1 MVSSSLTGLHGEM
14 EQALPGPTVQALGVW
29 SPVLESPTQILSEV
43 NNGSW
48 QLYSKMFER
57 PVLRFIF
64 KFILILTQ

>member
-14 EQALPGPTVQALGVW
+14 EQALLGPSAGSGSLEPSPGKPHLDCFC
-29 SPVLESPTQILSEV
+29 EV
-43 NNGSW
+43 SNGSR

-57 PVLRFIF
+57 PVLKF